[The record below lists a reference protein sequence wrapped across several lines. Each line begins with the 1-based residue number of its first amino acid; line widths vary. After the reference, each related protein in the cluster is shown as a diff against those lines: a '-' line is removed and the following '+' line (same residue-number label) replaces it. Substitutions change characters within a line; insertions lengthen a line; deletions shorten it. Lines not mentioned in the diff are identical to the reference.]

1 MIDLSGVEHHPAIRE
16 MVDVLCAKTQNTDR
30 SFFSCEAAY
39 FLGKMAANMRATIV
53 TKDRGEIPVNIYAL
67 NLATSGFG
75 KGHSINV
82 IENEFMKPFRN
93 RFMQDT
99 MEVISEQHFWGL
111 AADRALRKG
120 TTDQEEYDKVKGEYA
135 RCGGFPF
142 TFDSGSTPAVKQ
154 LRQKLLLGNIG
165 AINLQIDE
173 IGSNLT
179 GSDEVLTTFLE
190 LYDQGVVKQKLTK
203 NTNDNQR
210 GEELD
215 GKTPSNMLLFGTPSK
230 LFDGSQTEDLFYSFL
245 DVGYARRC
253 IFGYGQQKT
262 RASEVM
268 SPAEIY
274 AALIQPT
281 NAASVNKW
289 ANQFHKLADPAMFG
303 WKMIVQDDVAIQ
315 LLTYKIA
322 WEQEADGLPEHE
334 EIRKAELSHRYFKAL
349 KLAGAYA
356 FVDQSSEVEME
367 HLMSAILL
375 VEESGKSF
383 QTILSREKAY
393 VKLAKYIAAVDEDVT
408 HADLHEALPFYKSGN
423 AARNEMMTLA
433 TAWGYKKNIIIKK
446 SFVDGIEFFRGET
459 LEETDLSKMLIAYSD
474 HWAYNYLGEQVP
486 FEQLAIVMQADGY
499 HWANHH
505 FKNFHRSEENTL
517 PGFKMIVIDVDG
529 GVRLQAVHKLLNEYK
544 FMTYTTKRHTE
555 QEHRFRLVLPINYHL
570 ELDSDEYK
578 EFMNCVM
585 AWLPFKTDEAANQR
599 SKKWESFANGQIHYN
614 LDGELLDALDF
625 IPKTS
630 RNETFKHQNQKLE
643 SLDNL
648 ERWFA
653 QRMAEGNRN
662 NHMIKF
668 ALALVDSGMGLLE
681 VEAAVKAFNKKLNN
695 PLTEAEISS
704 TVMVT
709 VGKRY
714 TK

>member
-1 MIDLSGVEHHPAIRE
+1 
-16 MVDVLCAKTQNTDR
+16 
-30 SFFSCEAAY
+30 
-39 FLGKMAANMRATIV
+39 MAA
-53 TKDRGEIPVNIYAL
+53 
-67 NLATSGFG
+67 
-75 KGHSINV
+75 
-82 IENEFMKPFRN
+82 
-93 RFMQDT
+93 
-99 MEVISEQHFWGL
+99 
-111 AADRALRKG
+111 
-120 TTDQEEYDKVKGEYA
+120 
-135 RCGGFPF
+135 
-142 TFDSGSTPAVKQ
+142 
-154 LRQKLLLGNIG
+154 
-165 AINLQIDE
+165 
-173 IGSNLT
+173 
-179 GSDEVLTTFLE
+179 
-190 LYDQGVVKQKLTK
+190 
-203 NTNDNQR
+203 
-210 GEELD
+210 
-215 GKTPSNMLLFGTPSK
+215 
-230 LFDGSQTEDLFYSFL
+230 
-245 DVGYARRC
+245 VG
-253 IFGYGQQKT
+253 
-262 RASEVM
+262 
-268 SPAEIY
+268 
-274 AALIQPT
+274 
-281 NAASVNKW
+281 
-289 ANQFHKLADPAMFG
+289 
-303 WKMIVQDDVAIQ
+303 
-315 LLTYKIA
+315 
-322 WEQEADGLPEHE
+322 
-334 EIRKAELSHRYFKAL
+334 
-349 KLAGAYA
+349 
-356 FVDQSSEVEME
+356 
-367 HLMSAILL
+367 
-375 VEESGKSF
+375 
-383 QTILSREKAY
+383 
-393 VKLAKYIAAVDEDVT
+393 EDVT
-408 HADLHEALPFYKSGN
+408 HADRHEALPFDRAGN

-517 PGFKMIVIDVDG
+517 PGFNMIVIDVDG
-529 GVRLQAVHKLLNEYK
+529 GVRLEAVHELLKEYK